1 MPAKLLIGKAVTQKM
16 DLDIQLDVQS
26 LKSACINPKLRIIIV
41 GDASESMA
49 YANSTKKIA
58 EKNGVLCDI
67 EQLPETTN
75 QLEFINILKQRNTD
89 KYIHGIIVMRPLP
102 KQINEWAV
110 MYFLTPEKDVDCF
123 NPVSAG
129 KVMIG
134 DITGFPPATAQA
146 VMETLR
152 FYEVPMQGKEAV
164 ILGRSMVVGKPLSML
179 LLDENATVTICHSK
193 TKNLQGVCKRAEI
206 LIAAIGKAKMIN
218 ADFVKHGAVVVD
230 VGINVEDGRLY
241 GDVDTESVKSV
252 ASAITPVPGGIGTVT
267 TRVLL
272 KHLTKAARLL
282 NPQ

>member
-1 MPAKLLIGKAVTQKM
+1 
-16 DLDIQLDVQS
+16 
-26 LKSACINPKLRIIIV
+26 
-41 GDASESMA
+41 
-49 YANSTKKIA
+49 
-58 EKNGVLCDI
+58 
-67 EQLPETTN
+67 
-75 QLEFINILKQRNTD
+75 
-89 KYIHGIIVMRPLP
+89 
-102 KQINEWAV
+102 
-110 MYFLTPEKDVDCF
+110 
-123 NPVSAG
+123 
-129 KVMIG
+129 
-134 DITGFPPATAQA
+134 
-146 VMETLR
+146 METLR

-218 ADFVKHGAVVVD
+218 ADFVKPGAVVVD
-230 VGINVEDGRLY
+230 VGINVEEGRLY

-282 NPQ
+282 NP